1 MVKARSRSLK
11 ETTPW
16 MRFAGRFGVL
26 LGAVLAFGGQF
37 LISLRGVSVL
47 ATIVP
52 GIALY
57 ASALV
62 LVVLALR
69 AGRPERAGAGHVETA
84 VSPAGGAVSA
94 AAADP
99 ERWLAGRVEWILLA
113 ILLVGGGWLRLYR
126 IDIIPWGLN
135 NDEAINCIE
144 ANEIAGGKP
153 FETVT
158 AWDRGLNRETMFHYL
173 AALSFRNPG
182 AVLNVLRALPVL
194 FGLNPRFI
202 NDPMA
207 DAIFPLRAVAVAA
220 GTLTLLAIYLFG
232 RATFGRRA
240 ALLAAAFLAVSP
252 WHLLYS
258 RTGFRVI
265 LAPLFALLAAGLFLR
280 ARRTGKMP
288 DHVLWGA
295 ALGLGFWTYTSFR
308 AVALAIAAFEAIDL
322 WRGRRGGDALPLRRR
337 ITPFLAGVGVSAV
350 FFILI
355 MAFSHMTPIGFLA
368 RGAYAATPPKSN
380 WGANLFHAVTM
391 THYFPIGYA
400 VIQSDAFISDGV
412 SAAYGL
418 IGLEP
423 DTLLLAAFATLGLL
437 VAACRAKRT
446 ITGEEAPAG
455 RAPAAAAGPDA
466 RDDRGSAAALLTI
479 LMILMTWLTVGWLG
493 PSLTRMLPILPWLAL
508 CAALFAVRLWD
519 DLAAIRPPLTTVAA
533 PIALIAVVSLG
544 AAQGFSNLFLLAGRS
559 ERAMQHYGAV
569 QTIMGMF
576 VRTIPRDQDVVVL
589 YTLRVDTLNYLVGN
603 RPNVQFLTDT
613 RHVSLDEIT
622 KRPRTITW
630 VVEYARPFA
639 EPLRA
644 LMMRFPQGD
653 MSQIADARFDPDKQ
667 IFFVFT
673 LWKDGNGNIIP
684 SPEGGQGMPP
694 PPGGPDIF
702 PGADIPPPGGE
713 PGTPPPGSQGGGME
727 GTPPPS

>member
-1 MVKARSRSLK
+1 
-11 ETTPW
+11 

-37 LISLRGVSVL
+37 LISLRGASVL

-69 AGRPERAGAGHVETA
+69 AGRPERAEAGHVETVA
-84 VSPAGGAVSA
+84 SPAWGAVSA
-94 AAADP
+94 TAADP

-135 NDEAINCIE
+135 NDEAINCTE
-144 ANEIAGGKP
+144 ANEIAAGRP

-158 AWDRGLNRETMFHYL
+158 AWDHGLNRETMFHYL

-182 AVLNVLRALPVL
+182 AMLNVLRALPVL

-207 DAIFPLRAVAVAA
+207 DAIFPLRAVSVAA

-265 LAPLFALLAAGLFLR
+265 LAPLFALLTAGLFLR

-288 DHVLWGA
+288 DHVAWGA

-322 WRGRRGGDALPLRRR
+322 WRARRRGDAEPLQRQA
-337 ITPFLAGVGVSAV
+337 TPFLAGVGVSAV

-355 MAFSHMTPIGFLA
+355 MAFSGMTPMGFLA

-391 THYFPIGYA
+391 THYFPMDYA
-400 VIQSDAFISDGV
+400 VIQSEAFISDGV
-412 SAAYGL
+412 SAVYGL

-446 ITGEEAPAG
+446 VDAG
-455 RAPAAAAGPDA
+455 
-466 RDDRGSAAALLTI
+466 DDRGSAAALLTL

-519 DLAAIRPPLTTVAA
+519 DLAAIRRPLTTFAA
-533 PIALIAVVSLG
+533 PIALIAVVSLA

-589 YTLRVDTLNYLVGN
+589 HTLRVDTLSYLVGN

-613 RHVSLDEIT
+613 RHVSLDELT

-653 MSQIADARFDPDKQ
+653 MSQIADARFDPDNQ

-673 LWKDGNGNIIP
+673 LWKDDNGNIIP

-702 PGADIPPPGGE
+702 PGADIPPTGGE